1 MKKWHT
7 LLLAIWLIAS
17 GVITLLNISFTAS
30 GTILAILEIAAGVL
44 LILAGKKVKLF
55 HHLGSILLAIFLIL
69 QGVFFLFTIDFVG
82 IMIIIGA
89 LAIAAGILMLMG
101 MKGAKISQ
109 SLGILF
115 LAIWLI
121 LNGLIFLI
129 RLSFSGSALILSILA
144 IVSGIFLILKHN

>member
-17 GVITLLNISFTAS
+17 GVFTLLNISFTAKIQ
-30 GTILAILEIAAGVL
+30 ILAILEIAAGVL

-69 QGVFFLFTIDFVG
+69 QGVFFLFTIDFAG

>member
-7 LLLAIWLIAS
+7 LLLAIWLIAN
-17 GVITLLNISFTAS
+17 GVIHLFNISFTANVQ
-30 GTILAILEIAAGVL
+30 ILAILEILAGVL

-55 HHLGSILLAIFLIL
+55 HHLGSLLLAIFLIL
-69 QGVFFLFTIDFVG
+69 QGVFFLFNIDFAG

-144 IVSGIFLILKHN
+144 IVSGIFLILKRD

>member
-69 QGVFFLFTIDFVG
+69 QGVFFLFTIDFAG